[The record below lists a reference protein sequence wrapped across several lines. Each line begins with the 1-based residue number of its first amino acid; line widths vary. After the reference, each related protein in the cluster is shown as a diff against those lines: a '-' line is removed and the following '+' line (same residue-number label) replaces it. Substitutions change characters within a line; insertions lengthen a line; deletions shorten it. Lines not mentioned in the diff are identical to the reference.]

1 MGHPCA
7 AIASSNRG
15 FRLPLTQWCQG
26 WPMRVFGA
34 AHPGELF
41 RLLGQEPID
50 VVFLDSQSSRFP
62 DSLILQTLESV
73 AGTDMQPDIV
83 RVGTVG
89 ASSYLSKRLRIES
102 VSKSEHMWDDLA
114 AVSEAILRPRNLDES
129 QIAMI
134 REPRPVWKLF
144 GKILCIDDD
153 VKFTRLLQIRMAEYG
168 IEVTRAST
176 GIEGFDQAVRHRPD
190 AIVTDFVMPEGL
202 GSYMLG
208 RLKDCD
214 INIPVVFLVD
224 ELGQGHEAFEH
235 QMIELGAARVL
246 KKPLKFRDLLTEL
259 RNHFPFPDPDV
270 RQSWPEGMR
279 LDDPHAN
286 PRKRRRG
293 FEPRISNL
301 YYPKSGNLYT

>member
-1 MGHPCA
+1 
-7 AIASSNRG
+7 
-15 FRLPLTQWCQG
+15 
-26 WPMRVFGA
+26 MRVFGA

-50 VVFLDSQSSRFP
+50 VVYLDSQSSRFP
-62 DSLILQTLESV
+62 DGLMLQTLESV

-83 RVGTVG
+83 RVGTIG
-89 ASSYLSKRLRIES
+89 ASSSLSKRLRIES
-102 VSKSEHMWDDLA
+102 VSQSEHLWDDLA
-114 AVSEAILRPRNLDES
+114 TVSEAILGPRMLDEA

-134 REPRPVWKLF
+134 RKPRPVWKMF
-144 GKILCIDDD
+144 GRILCIDDD
-153 VKFTRLLQIRMAEYG
+153 LKFTRLLQLRMAEYG

-176 GIEGFDQAVRHRPD
+176 GIEGFDLAVRHRPD

-214 INIPVVFLVD
+214 IDIPVIFLVD
-224 ELGQGHEAFEH
+224 ELGPAHEAFEQ

-246 KKPLKFRDLLTEL
+246 RKPLKFRDLLIEL
-259 RNHFPFPDPDV
+259 RHHFEFPDPDA

-279 LDDPHAN
+279 LDDPHAT
-286 PRKRRRG
+286 PRRRRRQ

-301 YYPKSGNLYT
+301 YYPKSGNLHT